1 MAILVLA
8 FLRSLHIIFHSVC
21 TNLLLHQQCTRVSFP
36 PHPLQYWLFVG
47 FLIMAILT
55 GVKWYP
61 TVVLI
66 CISPVITDVEH
77 LFICLLT
84 VYMYSLEKCL
94 LRLSAHFLIG
104 LYFVVVVIIIE
115 LVSCLYI
122 LEIKPLSVVSFVVIF
137 SHSLMTFKSAFLRKE
152 LSCCLS

>member
-122 LEIKPLSVVSFVVIF
+122 LEIKPLSVASFVDILF
-137 SHSLMTFKSAFLRKE
+137 HSVDCLFKFFFFCVK
-152 LSCCLS
+152 SCKLD